1 MTSNVE
7 QDAGAMRYPE
17 IDMMKRTFDLIRNR
31 LKIGDKLRPV
41 IMSNP
46 NTFLHFNGHRT
57 TKSKYNA
64 TAMDTFKVGATA
76 DNKDGYIREPYLS
89 KGHKALYEEAIE
101 PLLQL
106 FVNEPF
112 RTAFEKLME
121 YDRYSVRDYMTTH
134 LGYPNSVVRWI
145 ETMEWRTGWF
155 DSSLTEIVLASLA
168 FNDPRDKSEGKETA
182 WYCFEFVLSFL
193 AQLEY
198 NPFLTAVALE
208 SWPTPFSPR
217 SLPNQ
222 SITNA

>member
-1 MTSNVE
+1 
-7 QDAGAMRYPE
+7 MRYPE
-17 IDMMKRTFDLIRNR
+17 IDMMERTFDLIRER

-57 TKSKYNA
+57 TKNQSA
-64 TAMDTFKVGATA
+64 LDTFKVGATA

-101 PLLQL
+101 PFLQL
-106 FVNEPF
+106 FVNESFP
-112 RTAFEKLME
+112 TAFEKLME
-121 YDRYSVRDYMTTH
+121 YDRYSVREYMTTH
-134 LGYPNSVVRWI
+134 LGYPKSVVRWI
-145 ETMEWRTGWF
+145 ETTGWRTGWF
-155 DSSLTEIVLASLA
+155 DSSLTEIVLSSLA
-168 FNDPRDKSEGKETA
+168 FNDPRDKTEGKETA

-198 NPFLTAVALE
+198 NPYLTAVALE
-208 SWPTPFSPR
+208 SCPTPFLPR